1 MIRGRRE
8 FLTWATFFRD
18 SGEKGVLKVGHLVP
32 DDWNAAFF
40 GSFVGFWQTSLRVS
54 STTSALSTFKVG
66 VELYLYD
73 GLEVRRTG
81 KLSLDRALVRLSHFV
96 RSPAFRRKFSLHP
109 MNIQPIYRL
118 KPGLQANL
126 VQSN

>member
-81 KLSLDRALVRLSHFV
+81 KLSLDRALVDFH
-96 RSPAFRRKFSLHP
+96 RSPLTLISRPLG
-109 MNIQPIYRL
+109 
-118 KPGLQANL
+118 GLLIVLRDNC
-126 VQSN
+126 